1 MEEKEQSKSSEKL
14 MKEKAKEEKAL
25 QKDPNYQK
33 SLVEKKFL
41 DGFDASQETI
51 EDVKAKFEVDPEIGL
66 TESEAQKRLNAY
78 GPNKLI
84 EAKKETVMQMF
95 LGEFKDPLVLI
106 LLVAAVIDAVIAIIN
121 GNEIAD
127 WAEVAVILAIVILNA
142 VIGTAQEAKAAQSLE
157 ALKRCLHLHVQ
168 LDVMEN

>member
-66 TESEAQKRLNAY
+66 TEEEAQKRLNAY

-121 GNEIAD
+121 GNEVAD

-157 ALKRCLHLHVQ
+157 ALKK
-168 LDVMEN
+168 MS

>member
-41 DGFDASQETI
+41 NGFDASQETI

-66 TESEAQKRLNAY
+66 TEEEAQKRLNAY

-95 LGEFKDPLVLI
+95 LGEDRKSV
-106 LLVAAVIDAVIAIIN
+106 V
-121 GNEIAD
+121 
-127 WAEVAVILAIVILNA
+127 
-142 VIGTAQEAKAAQSLE
+142 
-157 ALKRCLHLHVQ
+157 
-168 LDVMEN
+168 

>member
-66 TESEAQKRLNAY
+66 TEEEAQKRLNAY

-84 EAKKETVMQMF
+84 EAKKETIMQMF

-157 ALKRCLHLHVQ
+157 ALKKMSSPDRKSV
-168 LDVMEN
+168 V